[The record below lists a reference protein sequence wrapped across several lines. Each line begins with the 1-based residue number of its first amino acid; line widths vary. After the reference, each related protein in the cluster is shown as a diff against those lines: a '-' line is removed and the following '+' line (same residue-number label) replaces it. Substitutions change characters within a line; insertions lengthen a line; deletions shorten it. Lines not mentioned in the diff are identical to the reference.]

1 MIELTNNKL
10 ILNWHRITS
19 EEQFFEYMSKKFR
32 KEIKTL
38 EDLNILKEY
47 KDLKIAVWHATSF
60 IEDDTN
66 KREKIIKELEK
77 YWEVKQT
84 WIK

>member
-38 EDLNILKEY
+38 EDLNILKMY

-66 KREKIIKELEK
+66 KRGKIIKELEK

>member
-38 EDLNILKEY
+38 EDLNILKMY

-60 IEDDTN
+60 IEEDTN

>member
-1 MIELTNNKL
+1 
-10 ILNWHRITS
+10 
-19 EEQFFEYMSKKFR
+19 MSKKFR

-38 EDLNILKEY
+38 EDLNILKKY

-77 YWEVKQT
+77 Y
-84 WIK
+84 